1 MALVRLRFLLTSWR
15 ITFASLS
22 RSTFFI
28 VSAVVQ
34 PVIFATIAFYMAA
47 PAEGEQLVRVGLG
60 AALIGA
66 WSATVIGSGSL
77 LHWERWQRTLE
88 LLVTAPVHIVY
99 VIVPM
104 TLATASLGL
113 YSLTATLAWGAIAFD
128 MPLEADHPLLFV
140 VAVLATIVSLGL
152 LGVLL
157 ASTFILSRHATILAS
172 FLSYPVWLL
181 TGLLVP
187 LALLPTWVEPIGWA
201 LAPTW
206 GLRAMQDAVVGG
218 NPWPEIVACGVL
230 GVAYLLLGSVFADL
244 FLRLARRR
252 ATLSLA

>member
-1 MALVRLRFLLTSWR
+1 M
-15 ITFASLS
+15 TFASLS
-22 RSTFFI
+22 RSAFFLI
-28 VSAVVQ
+28 NAVVQ
-34 PVIFATIAFYMAA
+34 PLIFATIAFYMAA

-88 LLVTAPVHIVY
+88 LLVTAPVRVVY

-104 TLATASLGL
+104 TLATATLGL
-113 YSLTATLAWGAIAFD
+113 YSLAATLTWGAVVFD
-128 MPLEADHPLLFV
+128 MPLEAEHPLLFV

-187 LALLPTWVEPIGWA
+187 LALLPMWVEPISWA

-206 GLRAMQDAVVGG
+206 GLRAMQDAVLGG
-218 NPWPEIVACGVL
+218 DPLPEIAACAAL
-230 GVAYLLLGSVFADL
+230 GATYLILGSVFADL
-244 FLRLARRR
+244 FLRLARNR
-252 ATLSLA
+252 ATISLA

>member
-1 MALVRLRFLLTSWR
+1 M
-15 ITFASLS
+15 TFASLS
-22 RSTFFI
+22 RSAFFL
-28 VSAVVQ
+28 VNAVVQ
-34 PVIFATIAFYMAA
+34 PLIFATIAFYMAA

-88 LLVTAPVHIVY
+88 LLVTAPIRVVY

-104 TLATASLGL
+104 TLATATLGL
-113 YSLTATLAWGAIAFD
+113 YSLAATLTWGAVAFD
-128 MPLEADHPLLFV
+128 MPLEAEHPLLFV
-140 VAVLATIVSLGL
+140 FAVLATIVSLGL

-187 LALLPTWVEPIGWA
+187 LALLPMWVEPISWA

-206 GLRAMQDAVVGG
+206 GLRAMQDAVLGG
-218 NPWPEIVACGVL
+218 DPWPEIAACGAL
-230 GVAYLLLGSVFADL
+230 GIAYLVLGSVFADL
-244 FLRLARRR
+244 FLRLARSR
-252 ATLSLA
+252 ATISLA